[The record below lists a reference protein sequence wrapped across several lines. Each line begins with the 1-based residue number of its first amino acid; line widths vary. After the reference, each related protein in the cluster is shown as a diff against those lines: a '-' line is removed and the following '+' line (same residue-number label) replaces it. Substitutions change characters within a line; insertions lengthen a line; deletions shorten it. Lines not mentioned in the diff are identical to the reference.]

1 MSSYAF
7 FSSMLRFVA
16 AKTEAAAPAALDA
29 RTVDMMAVLR
39 RIADTVERE
48 PDFQVPGD
56 GLELS
61 ARALAGFAAFLQKS
75 ILPEAVAH
83 GNQAGEAQVRWAVDS
98 AMDAVN
104 TLLSRAAL
112 QEGQPVRVTLPPP
125 PPNT

>member
-1 MSSYAF
+1 
-7 FSSMLRFVA
+7 MLRFVA
-16 AKTEAAAPAALDA
+16 AKTGAAKTGAAAPDA
-29 RTVDMMAVLR
+29 RTADMMAVLR
-39 RIADTVERE
+39 RIADAAEQAPEFEVA
-48 PDFQVPGD
+48 GD

-83 GNQAGEAQVRWAVDS
+83 GNQAGEAQVRWAVDA

-112 QEGQPVRVTLPPP
+112 QEGRAVRITLPPP
-125 PPNT
+125 PT

>member
-1 MSSYAF
+1 MSQYLF

-16 AKTEAAAPAALDA
+16 AKTAAAAPAALDA
-29 RTVDMMAVLR
+29 RTADMMAVLR
-39 RIADTVERE
+39 RIADTVEQG
-48 PDFQVPGD
+48 PDFEIPGD

-83 GNQAGEAQVRWAVDS
+83 GNQGGEVQIRWAVDR

-112 QEGQPVRVTLPPP
+112 QEGLPVRITLPPP
-125 PPNT
+125 PG

>member
-16 AKTEAAAPAALDA
+16 AKTEAAVPAAPDA
-29 RTVDMMAVLR
+29 RTAGMMATLR

-48 PDFQVPGD
+48 PGFEIPGD
-56 GLELS
+56 GLELG
-61 ARALAGFAAFLQKS
+61 ARALAGFAALLQKS

-83 GNQAGEAQVRWAVDS
+83 GNKAGEAQVRWAVDC

-125 PPNT
+125 PA